1 MYFYSDQKYIVS
13 RNYVKQRFF
22 ITSQEWKQNV
32 LLRLT
37 AFTEIINSCKVHNL
51 HKIIVDIPLMY
62 SVKRCQ
68 RSVYTAMINNLHV

>member
-1 MYFYSDQKYIVS
+1 MELSNKNIKLYFYSDQKYIVS

-37 AFTEIINSCKVHNL
+37 AFTEIIT
-51 HKIIVDIPLMY
+51 
-62 SVKRCQ
+62 Q
-68 RSVYTAMINNLHV
+68 FT